1 MGTISIGSSILAN
14 DPRMFGQGDVFEKYG
29 FASDMWDQF
38 YEKYQRG
45 EKIRTGWV
53 LPSDYEKEKLD

>member
-1 MGTISIGSSILAN
+1 
-14 DPRMFGQGDVFEKYG
+14 
-29 FASDMWDQF
+29 MWDQF

-53 LPSDYEKEKLD
+53 LPSDYEKEELD